1 MAKESTAPT
10 PKRLSEVKG
19 ANYLIP
25 IDHFGDQGSEIRLMF
40 GSVADSVQDAT
51 RKEQLPW
58 ISSPLGGR
66 FYSFNPE

>member
-1 MAKESTAPT
+1 MPDGEGEHSPYAKA
-10 PKRLSEVKG
+10 L
-19 ANYLIP
+19 

-40 GSVADSVQDAT
+40 GSVADSVQEAT

-58 ISSPLGGR
+58 ISSPLGGK